1 MKRILFLSLA
11 VFITCSSHSD
21 INFGNQEITSFSKS
35 KRLLED
41 KVFFDNKVTLYC
53 NASYTDNKD
62 VILPLGVKCKSKT
75 CKKIEWEH
83 IIPAENFGRNFSS
96 WRDGDKRCISK
107 SGKKMSNRQCAT
119 KIDKEFSL
127 MHADMYNLYP
137 AIGAVNRV
145 RKNYNFT
152 ILSDN
157 IASSF
162 GSCQFKVS
170 QNKVQPPVSSRG
182 IIARTHLYFDAVYPK
197 FNLSKQQRQLMQAWD
212 KMYPVTKLECL
223 RAKRI
228 KAIQKNKN
236 PILEKACKVFENNA

>member
-1 MKRILFLSLA
+1 MQKKLFLA
-11 VFITCSSHSD
+11 VAVLIICSSHSD
-21 INFGNQEITSFSKS
+21 VNFGNQLITSFSKS
-35 KRLLED
+35 KKLLED
-41 KVFFDNKVTLYC
+41 KVFYDNKTTLYC

-62 VILPLGVKCKSKT
+62 VILPLGVECVSKT

-96 WRDGDKRCISK
+96 WRNGDKRCYSK
-107 SGKKMSNRQCAT
+107 SGKKMTNRQCAA
-119 KIDKEFSL
+119 KIDKEFNL

-137 AIGAVNRV
+137 AIGAVNRT

-152 ILSDN
+152 MLDDN

-170 QNKVQPPVSSRG
+170 NNKVQPPESSRG

-197 FNLSKQQRQLMQAWD
+197 FNLSKQQRQLMQTWD
-212 KMYPVTKLECL
+212 KMYPVTQWECL
-223 RAKRI
+223 RAQRI
-228 KAIQKNKN
+228 ESIQKNEN
-236 PILEKACKVFENNA
+236 PILKKACKEYKYI